1 MSSIPASRDF
11 ALIGLSHKTA
21 PVSVRERLAIS
32 EAELPE
38 VLRELREQSGAEET
52 MLVTT
57 CNRVEAY
64 LYGGPEAIDGV
75 RGYFARRAGPDTNQ
89 ALYLRTGP
97 DAIAHLFRVA
107 SSLDS
112 MVVGE
117 PQILGQV
124 KDAFGLAQRAGA
136 AGATLTQ
143 LCQAA
148 FAAAKRVR
156 TETAIGSAP
165 VSMASAAVEL
175 ARKIFG
181 ELAGRVV
188 LIVGAGE
195 MSELAARHLA
205 SSNTRVVVTNRT
217 FEKAELLARSVG
229 GVARRFE
236 EMPQLLVEADIVIS
250 STAAPQPIFTLGQVQ
265 PAVKARRYRPLFF
278 VDLAVPRDIEPAVG
292 RLENV
297 YAYDVDDL
305 ANVVQEARQVR
316 ESEAQKAEA
325 ILQMELLRFQQARAL
340 RTGLPVLGA
349 LRAHADEIVR
359 AEVERTLAQFG
370 ADLTDRQ
377 RKSIEAMGRAI
388 VNKLLHTPT
397 SRLREAGKA
406 GPEDAAALGAV
417 VSELFGLSSDEA
429 ANPGQPGE
437 PSRTSGTEKG

>member
-1 MSSIPASRDF
+1 
-11 ALIGLSHKTA
+11 
-21 PVSVRERLAIS
+21 
-32 EAELPE
+32 
-38 VLRELREQSGAEET
+38 ET
-52 MLVTT
+52 MLVST

-64 LYGGPEAIDGV
+64 VFGSPATVEGV
-75 RGYFARRAGPDTNQ
+75 RSYFASLAGPGTNE
-89 ALYLRTGP
+89 ALYTRHGP
-97 DAIAHLFRVA
+97 DAVAHLFRVA

-124 KDAFGLAQRAGA
+124 KDAFGLAQKAGA

-181 ELAGRVV
+181 ELAGKVV
-188 LIVGAGE
+188 LVVGAGE
-195 MSELAARHLA
+195 MSEIAARHLA
-205 SSNTRVVVTNRT
+205 SSHARLLMTNRT
-217 FEKAELLARSVG
+217 FERAEALAAECG
-229 GVARRFE
+229 GQARRFE
-236 EMPQLLVEADIVIS
+236 ELPGLLVEADIVIS
-250 STAAPQPIFTLGQVQ
+250 STASPVPIFTKAMVQ
-265 PAVKARRYRPLFF
+265 AAAKARRYRPLFM
-278 VDLAVPRDIEPAVG
+278 VDLAVPRDIDPAVG

-305 ANVVQEARQVR
+305 AQVVAEARENR
-316 ESEAQKAEA
+316 AGEAQKAEA
-325 ILQMELLRFQQARAL
+325 ILQTELLKFLQNRAL

-349 LRAHADEIVR
+349 LRTHADEIAR

-370 ADLTDRQ
+370 DELTERQ

-388 VNKLLHTPT
+388 VNKLLHAPT
-397 SRLREAGKA
+397 TRLREAGKA

-417 VSELFGLSSDEA
+417 VAELFGLT
-429 ANPGQPGE
+429 PGE
-437 PSRTSGTEKG
+437 PVNEQRTRSG